1 MSTIKQK
8 YQCFMQNNK
17 ITKKIDLILSS
28 YYFPF
33 FLGLV
38 LLISN
43 LFSLEI
49 ACFSLIFILGISIF
63 IFCKNPKGI
72 IGIILMYQ
80 MAMSYKN
87 GPSNVLNP
95 NVPTIYDNK
104 GLMIYFGIGIGL
116 ICLAAIFNFIIYDQY
131 KKVFKK
137 SLILLPPLII
147 LSVGYLM
154 GGIGSKY
161 LSTNNLIYALSN
173 IGMILGIYIYFSD
186 IGFDE
191 KENAFKYISYIM
203 LITSIVI
210 GLELVYMYFS
220 NNVIVNGTIEKDYLR
235 TGWGIQNTFSC
246 FLALST
252 PFIVSLMM
260 NEKCKYPYAIA
271 LVFNILSI
279 IATLSR
285 NGFMLIIFEII
296 VIFIYLI
303 VKKKINK
310 KVLIIASSVT
320 LVIVGLGLI
329 FFFDEIYALVKPI
342 IDLGFNLNG
351 RKELYQEGINN
362 FLENPIFG
370 AGWLKTAYVEIS
382 NQPVFFAP
390 TSKAHNIFIQ
400 LLSSCGLFGL
410 FAWLFFFIYIAY
422 ICLKYKNKENM
433 ILFFVF
439 FTLIFANLFDKY
451 FFDYNFEK
459 YMAIFFALI
468 SIYSSKSQS
477 LALN

>member
-17 ITKKIDLILSS
+17 ITKNIDLVLSS

-33 FLGLV
+33 FLGLM

-49 ACFSLIFILGISIF
+49 ACFSIIFILGISIF
-63 IFCKNPKGI
+63 LFCKNPKGI

-95 NVPTIYDNK
+95 SVPTIYDNK

-116 ICLAAIFNFIIYDQY
+116 VFLAAIFNFIIYDQY
-131 KKVFKK
+131 KKIFKK
-137 SLILLPPLII
+137 SLLLLPPLII
-147 LSVGYLM
+147 LSIGYVM
-154 GGIGSKY
+154 GGVGSNY

-191 KENAFKYISYIM
+191 KDDSFKYISYIM
-203 LITSIVI
+203 LVTSIVI
-210 GLELVYMYFS
+210 GLELVYVYFT
-220 NNVIVNGTIEKDYLR
+220 NNVIVNGAIDKDALR

-252 PFIVSLMM
+252 PFIVSLIVK
-260 NEKCKYPYAIA
+260 EKCKYPYVIA
-271 LVFNILSI
+271 LIFNILSI

-285 NGFMLIIFEII
+285 NGFMLIVFEII
-296 VIFIYLI
+296 VILIYLI
-303 VKKKINK
+303 VKKKISK
-310 KVLIIASSVT
+310 KVLIITSSIT
-320 LVIVGLGLI
+320 LVIVGLCLI
-329 FFFDEIYALVKPI
+329 LFFDEIYALVKPV

-351 RKELYQEGINN
+351 RNELYEEGINN
-362 FLENPIFG
+362 FLESPIFG
-370 AGWLKTAYVEIS
+370 TGWLKTAYIEVSNKPIS
-382 NQPVFFAP
+382 FAP
-390 TSKAHNIFIQ
+390 NSKFHNIFIQ
-400 LLSSCGLFGL
+400 LLSSCGIFGL
-410 FAWLFFFIYIAY
+410 LAWLFFVLYIGY
-422 ICLKYKNKENM
+422 ICFKYKSKENM

-439 FTLIFANLFDKY
+439 FTLIFANLFDKF

-459 YMAIFFALI
+459 YMAIFFSLI
-468 SIYSSKSQS
+468 SIYSMKSRS
-477 LALN
+477 LSLN